1 MNLPRLLSVCMLTGL
16 AACIA
21 TPHDP
26 TPQLAADD
34 TSAPPVEVL
43 LYAETTRP
51 DDQGRIVVPV
61 MLNDQG
67 PFYFMLDTGA
77 THTVITRQALE
88 QLGLQADERRPVLL
102 RGVSNVKRVPTV
114 VVNSMQAGSLQFN
127 KVRMPVLSG
136 FVVEG
141 LDGILG
147 IDSLGDNRVSAD
159 FQNDSI
165 RITNA
170 NGVPADKG
178 YSVVAFNRISRPLV
192 MINARVGG
200 VPTRAI
206 IDTGG
211 AHTLGNTALL
221 KALLRQARGKLAGAR
236 QSEVTDA
243 TDTSQQTLLAP
254 VPRIAFGPVAVM
266 NLPVSFGE
274 FSVFDIWG
282 VNDRPTLLIGMDAL
296 GLLSGLTID
305 YRRKE
310 LHIARVT
317 DN

>member
-1 MNLPRLLSVCMLTGL
+1 MSHLERLASVWIWVVLGGC
-16 AACIA
+16 AVNR
-21 TPHDP
+21 PE
-26 TPQLAADD
+26 LAADD
-34 TSAPPVEVL
+34 IAAAPVEVL
-43 LYAETTRP
+43 LYAESTRP

-61 MLNDQG
+61 MLNEQG

-77 THTVITRQALE
+77 THTVITQQALE
-88 QLGLQADERRPVLL
+88 QLGLKADEQRPVLL
-102 RGVSNVKRVPTV
+102 RGVSSVKRVPTV
-114 VVNSMQAGSLQFN
+114 VVNSLQAGSLQFSQ
-127 KVRMPVLSG
+127 VRMPVLSG

-147 IDSLGDNRVSAD
+147 IDRLGDNRVSAD

-165 RITNA
+165 RITDA
-170 NGVPADKG
+170 AGVRADKG
-178 YSVVAFNRISRPLV
+178 YSVVAFNRISRPLI
-192 MINARVGG
+192 MINARVGR

-221 KALLRQARGKLAGAR
+221 KALQRQAGGKLPGAR
-236 QSEVTDA
+236 ESDVTDA
-243 TDTSQQTLLAP
+243 TDNTQPTLLAS
-254 VPRIAFGPVAVM
+254 VPNIAFGPVAVI

-274 FSVFDIWG
+274 FSIFDIWG

-296 GLLSGLTID
+296 GLLGGLTID

-310 LHIARVT
+310 LHIARVVG
-317 DN
+317 N

>member
-1 MNLPRLLSVCMLTGL
+1 MNLLRLTSIWILVAL
-16 AACIA
+16 AGCAINQPELA
-21 TPHDP
+21 TD
-26 TPQLAADD
+26 AAV
-34 TSAPPVEVL
+34 AVPVEVL
-43 LYAETTRP
+43 LYAESTRP

-61 MLNDQG
+61 MLNEQG

-77 THTVITRQALE
+77 THTVITQQALA

-102 RGVSNVKRVPTV
+102 RGVSSVKRVPTV
-114 VVNSMQAGSLQFN
+114 VVDSLQAGSLQFN
-127 KVRMPVLSG
+127 QLRMPVLSG

-159 FQNDSI
+159 FQTDSV
-165 RITNA
+165 RITDA
-170 NGVPADKG
+170 NGVLTDKG
-178 YSVVAFNRISRPLV
+178 YSVVAFNRIARPLI
-192 MINARVGG
+192 MINARVGR

-211 AHTLGNTALL
+211 AHTLGNIALL
-221 KALLRQARGKLAGAR
+221 KALQRQSGGKLAGAR

-243 TDTSQQTLLAP
+243 TDTRQPTLLAP
-254 VPRIAFGPVAVM
+254 VPNIAFGPVAVV

-274 FSVFDIWG
+274 FPVFDTWG

-296 GLLSGLTID
+296 GLLNGLTID

-310 LHIARVT
+310 LHIAKVVGH
-317 DN
+317 